1 MKHSTVPEIAALANE
16 ELATDDYWNDTSDNI
31 EVMSEQDIDS
41 TTEDHSTSNDENKG
55 EKLRLHL
62 LPVVTESDKQ
72 SGISP
77 NLTYDVFMFPKSVDF
92 EKNNLTEKS
101 NVFFEDKGANEKTPE
116 NDSEKRFAA
125 NENQPEESSP
135 VLQR

>member
-1 MKHSTVPEIAALANE
+1 MMKHSTVPEIAALANE
-16 ELATDDYWNDTSDNI
+16 ELAMDDYWNDTSDNI
-31 EVMSEQDIDS
+31 EVISEQDS
-41 TTEDHSTSNDENKG
+41 TTEDHSTSNDENKR
-55 EKLRLHL
+55 EKLKLHL
-62 LPVVTESDKQ
+62 LPVVAESEQAK
-72 SGISP
+72 ISP

-125 NENQPEESSP
+125 DENQSEESSP